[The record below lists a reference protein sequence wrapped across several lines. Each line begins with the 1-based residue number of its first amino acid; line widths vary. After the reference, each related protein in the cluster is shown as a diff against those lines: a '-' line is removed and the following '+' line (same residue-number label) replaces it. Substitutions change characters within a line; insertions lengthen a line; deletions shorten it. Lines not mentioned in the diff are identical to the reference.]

1 MAKPQQPPALHL
13 RRLFTATPQEVFA
26 AWTDPIGMTE
36 WMCPE
41 GMSVTALELEPHVGG
56 RFRLV
61 MRGAQSEI
69 EHIGEYREI
78 EPPRKLVFTWRSPA
92 TYGQE
97 TLVTVELV
105 PHGTKTELLLTHEWL
120 PDAVAQK
127 GHSQGWQSILEKCD
141 AYCKPTPAV
150 FS

>member
-1 MAKPQQPPALHL
+1 MAKPQQLPVLRL

-26 AWTDPIGMTE
+26 AWTDPVGMKE

-41 GMSVTALELEPHVGG
+41 GMSVTALELEPRIGG
-56 RFRLV
+56 RFRLM

-69 EHIGEYREI
+69 EHIGEYREV

-97 TLVTVELV
+97 TLVTVELI
-105 PHGTKTELLLTHEWL
+105 PHGAKTELILTHEWL
-120 PDAVAQK
+120 PDAVALEN
-127 GHSQGWQSILEKCD
+127 HTWGWQSIVAKLD
-141 AYCKPTPAV
+141 GYLKPSDTYWI
-150 FS
+150 